1 MENSTLSRLPHST
14 IEITMRREWRINQK
28 HTFVL
33 KHRTRS
39 RSFPITFRDISA
51 HAKRVFVTSY
61 QRFYYNI
68 YKKPSYLRNVCIGCL
83 FYRGR
88 LSSAVS
94 SKDSYIQFSPK
105 GEPCKFTFEQLTDAF
120 TVSFNRVFT
129 IKYAGMYQ
137 SVVKF
142 LTSSNK
148 RRISIPG
155 NNRVQI
161 FIMGKFANVAF
172 VRYSIL
178 LAIIITTVFVSF
190 AQWRAKKRN
199 ETLYVLS
206 LNDE

>member
-1 MENSTLSRLPHST
+1 MKFKCISHEHTFIYKHEEWLFRKRHLCVPRTGISINSKTGQIGKWKMENSTLSRLPHST

-94 SKDSYIQFSPK
+94 SKDSYI
-105 GEPCKFTFEQLTDAF
+105 
-120 TVSFNRVFT
+120 
-129 IKYAGMYQ
+129 
-137 SVVKF
+137 
-142 LTSSNK
+142 
-148 RRISIPG
+148 
-155 NNRVQI
+155 
-161 FIMGKFANVAF
+161 
-172 VRYSIL
+172 
-178 LAIIITTVFVSF
+178 
-190 AQWRAKKRN
+190 
-199 ETLYVLS
+199 
-206 LNDE
+206 